1 MLRYFIPRL
10 PLIFMLSI
18 LLAGC
23 SGKLSKNSYS
33 AKIESEGTTGGS
45 FIYRPI
51 IVFVDDRKIEDYS
64 TKLAPKKT
72 TLNVA
77 VQKEYSAAG
86 VYIDEPITKIIS
98 QSPKGEI
105 TFVPETGKNTVCLER
120 LSTNRPFSGLKTSPP
135 AKWRPAKTPTNK
147 SHSFCEL
154 FYPRNTQNDTY
165 A

>member
-105 TFVPETGKNTVCLER
+105 TFVPETGKKYRLFGTVIDKQAVLWIEDK
-120 LSTNRPFSGLKTSPP
+120 STGEVAAGENP
-135 AKWRPAKTPTNK
+135 N
-147 SHSFCEL
+147 E
-154 FYPRNTQNDTY
+154 
-165 A
+165 